1 MSRVARNF
9 GFGHKTVA
17 RFWDSMC
24 RAMQAHLNDHG
35 RESDFFVNIANFEGS
50 LKGKV
55 GRKPKHDR
63 KEVRR
68 LVAEVPFSQRGDWRT
83 LSSAVG
89 IPKSTLHRMQK
100 SEGMFK
106 RQSNALK
113 PSLTEANKLRR
124 LQFARSEVNLA
135 GGGVTRRSY
144 VYNDMMDRVH
154 VDEKWFFI
162 TRENQNYILL
172 DEWDELG
179 DDNGNVVE
187 AESGPVRK
195 VRHKSHIEKVRQFSA
210 DVV

>member
-1 MSRVARNF
+1 MPAREGQSWNLTIPQKIAIFTTLWEDYKDGGKLSWGIVSRVARNF

-100 SEGMFK
+100 SEGVFK

-124 LQFARSEVNLA
+124 LQFARTEVNRPEVGLR
-135 GGGVTRRSY
+135 GDPTS
-144 VYNDMMDRVH
+144 
-154 VDEKWFFI
+154 I
-162 TRENQNYILL
+162 TI
-172 DEWDELG
+172 
-179 DDNGNVVE
+179 
-187 AESGPVRK
+187 
-195 VRHKSHIEKVRQFSA
+195 
-210 DVV
+210 